1 MYERYVKQKIETGL
15 NAIEEGRVVN
25 HEEAK
30 ENLLGED
37 EMAYLLKN
45 PVNSERLL
53 TAINNIEQPQYIV
66 RVDLSEL

>member
-37 EMAYLLKN
+37 EAAYLLKN
-45 PVNSERLL
+45 SANRDHLL
-53 TAINNIEQPQYIV
+53 TAINNIEQPQNIV